1 MVGAMTGKKW
11 EPIHPRGETLPSGR
25 FDLRGEPRSGRTVTA
40 EVDPPTKR
48 RTPTMQ
54 DETKRLVLADDHHLL
69 RRGFRSLIS
78 DEPGLEVVG
87 EASTGLE
94 AIEICRRLAPDLVLM
109 DVRMPEMDGITAT
122 RRIKRE
128 QPGVS
133 VLMVTMHENPDYL
146 LEALDAGAAAYVLKD
161 APADRLINAVR
172 RTLNGESPLNQELA
186 TLLLRRLA
194 DEKQHK
200 PEPSPLENDQP
211 PINSLTPRET
221 EVLTLLTTGQT
232 NQQIADSLNISK
244 GTAKVHVER
253 IIRKLEVSDR
263 TQAAVRAI
271 ELGFS
276 SPVNGG

>member
-1 MVGAMTGKKW
+1 M
-11 EPIHPRGETLPSGR
+11 
-25 FDLRGEPRSGRTVTA
+25 D
-40 EVDPPTKR
+40 KR
-48 RTPTMQ
+48 R
-54 DETKRLVLADDHHLL
+54 RLILADDHHLL
-69 RRGFRSLIS
+69 RRGFKSLLSGES
-78 DEPGLEVVG
+78 DLEVIG
-87 EASTGLE
+87 EASNGIE
-94 AIEICRRLAPDLVLM
+94 AIEMCRSLRPDLILM

-122 RRIKRE
+122 SRIKE
-128 QPGVS
+128 ELPGVS

-146 LEALDAGAAAYVLKD
+146 LEALNAGAAGYVLKD
-161 APADRLINAVR
+161 APADRLISAVH

-200 PEPSPLENDQP
+200 PEPTPETDDKP

-253 IIRKLEVSDR
+253 IIRKLDVSDR

-271 ELGFS
+271 ELGFAARS
-276 SPVNGG
+276 G